1 MNPKLLLLCL
11 ALSSM
16 ACAVSEQVGR
26 LQPPGNPKF
35 HTDTELGEVAFHFD
49 STFNKA
55 SIFGRTA
62 ALGLLALFVFGTG
75 ARGRTLVTTS
85 IAVAVMGAAVWLLVR
100 DLPTLGGYEVRAGK
114 NGLDLSIPP
123 EPPRHIEWSELE
135 EMRISGYEWIGTR
148 QLKTSGPDFGRLPD
162 WQTMEL
168 RLGSDEEIVV
178 DLERLSVE
186 HRQNFWRAIAVHAQL
201 SEDRPPASPFP
212 QIPNPGPG

>member
-1 MNPKLLLLCL
+1 MRARTLLLCL
-11 ALSSM
+11 ALSST
-16 ACAVSEQVGR
+16 ACAVFEQVGR

-35 HTDTELGEVAFHFD
+35 HTDTELGEVTFHFD

-55 SIFGRTA
+55 AIFGRTA
-62 ALGLLALFVFGTG
+62 ALGLLALFVFNAG
-75 ARGRTLVTTS
+75 ARGRTLVTTI
-85 IAVAVMGAAVWLLVR
+85 IAVAVLGAAVWLLVS
-100 DLPTLGGYEVRAGK
+100 DLPTLARYEVRVGK
-114 NGLDLSIPP
+114 HGLDLEVPP

-148 QLKTSGPDFGRLPD
+148 QLGTSGPNFSSLPE

-186 HRQNFWRAIAVHAQL
+186 HRQNFWRAIAAHSDL
-201 SEDRPPASPFP
+201 SEERPPPAH
-212 QIPNPGPG
+212 